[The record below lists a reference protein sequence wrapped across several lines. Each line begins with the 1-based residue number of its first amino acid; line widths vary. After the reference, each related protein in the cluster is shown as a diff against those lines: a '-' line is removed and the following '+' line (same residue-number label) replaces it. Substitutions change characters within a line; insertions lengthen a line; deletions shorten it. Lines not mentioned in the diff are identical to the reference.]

1 MTEQQQHLKTCYE
14 NLQKT
19 VAEIREIE
27 AQLTQRRDMATKL
40 SGIIEYL
47 QGTGV
52 TLEQKDAPAET
63 PPEETKASSIPTKTA
78 R

>member
-14 NLQKT
+14 NLQKA
-19 VAEIREIE
+19 VAEIRELE
-27 AQLTQRRDMATKL
+27 AQLTQRREMATKL
-40 SGIIEYL
+40 TGIIEYL

-52 TLEQKDAPAET
+52 KLEEEAPVET
-63 PPEETKASSIPTKTA
+63 SPEETKASSIPTKTT